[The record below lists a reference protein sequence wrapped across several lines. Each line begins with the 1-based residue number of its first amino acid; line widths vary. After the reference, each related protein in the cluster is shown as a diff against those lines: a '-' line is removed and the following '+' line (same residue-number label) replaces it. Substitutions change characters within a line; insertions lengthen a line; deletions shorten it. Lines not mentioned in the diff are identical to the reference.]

1 LTLFGGDSDDLRPA
15 YSTPGGGHLTTT
27 LLAVDDSK
35 TMRKVLEITF
45 AGEDYRVVQAES
57 SDDALSKLRSDHPA
71 VAVVDAKLGQDSG
84 YDLCQRIKSAAPG
97 TRVLILSSKH
107 QPYDRGR
114 GSSVGADDFIDKP
127 FDTQQLIDKIAALA
141 RKAAETG
148 PVAAQGAPAASATPY
163 RSLPQDVAAQPPA
176 AAVRPRAST
185 LTYGA
190 PQPSPPQPAPAPAV
204 RPAPP
209 AVAPIA
215 PTPLTGVQLPRE
227 APTPAAAPR
236 AAVPV
241 ATPATLVTGNGQFKE
256 RLGDLGLSK
265 EQIEGVLA
273 LSRQVIEQVVWE
285 VVPQL
290 AETMIQEEIRRL
302 TSE

>member
-1 LTLFGGDSDDLRPA
+1 
-15 YSTPGGGHLTTT
+15 LTTT

-35 TMRKVLEITF
+35 TMRRVLEITF

-57 SDDALSKLRSDHPA
+57 SEDALSKLSSDHPA
-71 VAVVDAKLGQDSG
+71 VAVVDAKLGEDSG
-84 YDLCQRIKSAAPG
+84 YDLCQRIKSTAPG

-127 FDTQQLIDKIAALA
+127 FDTQQLIDKVAALA
-141 RKAAETG
+141 RKAAEAA
-148 PVAAQGAPAASATPY
+148 PVAAQGAPAAAATPY
-163 RSLPQDVAAQPPA
+163 RSVPQEVAAQPA
-176 AAVRPRAST
+176 AEAVRPRAPT
-185 LTYGA
+185 LAYGSA
-190 PQPSPPQPAPAPAV
+190 QPN
-204 RPAPP
+204 PP
-209 AVAPIA
+209 AAAARPVAAPAPIA
-215 PTPLTGVQLPRE
+215 PTPVTGVQLPRETPRE

-256 RLGDLGLSK
+256 RLGDLGLTK
-265 EQIEGVLA
+265 DQIEGVLA

-302 TSE
+302 TAE